1 MTLYDDLQSQL
12 AEAMRAGDVTRR
24 ETIRQLR
31 SALHNEQIA
40 RGQELTSEEEAR
52 VVQRLVNQ
60 HRDSISEFTRGGRT
74 DLVDKEQAEL
84 EILETYLPAQLGR
97 AEIVQAARRVIQSVG
112 AEGRK
117 DQGKVMRE
125 LSSEV
130 RGKAD
135 MRLVNEVVQEL
146 LG

>member
-1 MTLYDDLQSQL
+1 MSLYDDLQSQL
-12 AEAMRAGDVTRR
+12 ADAMRAGDVTRR

-31 SALHNEQIA
+31 STLHNEQIA
-40 RGQELTSEEEAR
+40 RGHALSNEEQDA

-60 HRDSISEFTRGGRT
+60 HRDSIAEFAKGGRQ

-84 EILETYLPAQLGR
+84 EILVTYLPAQLSR
-97 AEIVQAARRVIQSVG
+97 EEIRQAAQRVIQSVG
-112 AEGRK
+112 AEGKK

-125 LSSEV
+125 LSPEL

>member
-1 MTLYDDLQSQL
+1 LPLEDEL
-12 AEAMRAGDVTRR
+12 ADHLREAMRAGDATRR
-24 ETIRQLR
+24 DVIRQLR
-31 SALHNEQIA
+31 GALHNEAIA
-40 RGQELTSEEEAR
+40 LGRSIEPAEGVG

-60 HRDSISEFTRGGRT
+60 HRDSISEFTKGKRQ

-84 EILETYLPAQLGR
+84 EILLGYLPEQLDREAIAAAAGAVI
-97 AEIVQAARRVIQSVG
+97 AEVG
-112 AEGRK
+112 ASGK
-117 DQGKVMRE
+117 QDQGKVMRE
-125 LSSEV
+125 LAPRL